1 MEWSW
6 GTSWRDWGRG
16 GRLGDLRQIVQNG
29 EVEGGKEAG
38 LEELGKGRR
47 KEEKSMPL
55 WNFYSSDFGE
65 SPHLH

>member
-1 MEWSW
+1 M
-6 GTSWRDWGRG
+6 
-16 GRLGDLRQIVQNG
+16 GDLRQIVWNG

-38 LEELGKGRR
+38 LEELGKGKR

-55 WNFYSSDFGE
+55 WNFYSSGFGE